1 MLEARGHPQP
11 TWHDTSTLPRPY
23 QDVIR
28 PQPPGVAQSLLLQLH
43 QVFIAFV
50 APVLGAELV
59 GVRTAWWEEG
69 RGLTALAGNAQTQYT
84 HCMPSA

>member
-1 MLEARGHPQP
+1 MYPMY
-11 TWHDTSTLPRPY
+11 HDTRLLPSPY

-28 PQPPGVAQSLLLQLH
+28 PQPPGVAQSLLLQPH

-50 APVLGAELV
+50 APVLGAELIRV
-59 GVRTAWWEEG
+59 STVQWGEG
-69 RGLTALAGNAQTQYT
+69 RGLTVRAGNAQTQCT